1 MNKRY
6 KFIVVEGPI
15 GVGKTTLARKLSNN
29 LDSKLLLETFL
40 DNPFLQKFYKNIDRY
55 AFPTQLHFLLQRSS
69 DLFDLS
75 NGMMN
80 MNKDDI
86 ISDYFINKDK
96 LFAKTILS
104 KDEYD
109 LYEKVF
115 SALKFNIPKPDL
127 IIYLQANPET
137 LLERIKLRG
146 NEFEKNITLAY
157 LQKITDAYTEY
168 FYSYKESPILIINT
182 SNVDV
187 NKSHDYM
194 MLLDEINKDIKGC
207 LLYTSPSP
215 RDS

>member
-1 MNKRY
+1 MNKKY